1 MIAVDEQGQTHV
13 REDKVLCQEVD
24 EFKDFLGP
32 PPRFVGEVDV
42 SVVGLHYATK
52 QHSHNT

>member
-1 MIAVDEQGQTHV
+1 MIAIDEQGQTHV

-42 SVVGLHYATK
+42 SVV
-52 QHSHNT
+52 